1 MKHYIY
7 IDKEILNSYIS
18 QIYGGILERGKSEK
32 ELLEKESQE
41 ITSPEEKIK
50 AAVKGGIPGILNGDI
65 ETEYELKDKLV
76 KGMDTSNASKEVIEK
91 IYHDNLLDI

>member
-32 ELLEKESQE
+32 ELLEKKSQE
-41 ITSPEEKIK
+41 ITSPEEK
-50 AAVKGGIPGILNGDI
+50 
-65 ETEYELKDKLV
+65 
-76 KGMDTSNASKEVIEK
+76 
-91 IYHDNLLDI
+91 